1 MNWCVRGL
9 VSGASFVI
17 GQSAVCNFLR
27 GEQSRQ
33 RQLYQGGAVTAWE
46 SESREFQR
54 IGKPASFLFSSFL
67 ISQELAKQIGY

>member
-17 GQSAVCNFLR
+17 RQSVVCNFFR

-33 RQLYQGGAVTAWE
+33 RQLYQGGAVTALGIRIQGI
-46 SESREFQR
+46 SENRKTSLLPVF
-54 IGKPASFLFSSFL
+54 FLPHLSG
-67 ISQELAKQIGY
+67 AG